1 MKRVQGQ
8 STKNAFEVLSFD
20 VLTSNEMNQVRG
32 GVEPPRSR
40 DKDIYDF
47 DEE

>member
-1 MKRVQGQ
+1 MKTTTENIFDLFNFA
-8 STKNAFEVLSFD
+8 SLSE
-20 VLTSNEMNQVRG
+20 NEMNQVRG

>member
-1 MKRVQGQ
+1 MKIQENNIEKLNFV
-8 STKNAFEVLSFD
+8 
-20 VLTSNEMNQVRG
+20 VLTETEMNEIRG

>member
-1 MKRVQGQ
+1 MKA
-8 STKNAFEVLSFD
+8 TAENIFD
-20 VLTSNEMNQVRG
+20 VLGFDTLSENEMNEVRG
-32 GVEPPRSR
+32 GIEPPRSR